1 MLDRHIVLMYN
12 LLRYKFRNVLRVE
25 DMDKMSYIKLLD
37 IYGKLLTE
45 NQQEIMVLYYGYD
58 LSLSE
63 IAEEKHVSRQS
74 VSECITKSR
83 RQLEEFE
90 DKLGFDKTIASL
102 NERYEKLVKFIE
114 DKESEKG
121 GYSEILDYIKRE
133 C

>member
-1 MLDRHIVLMYN
+1 
-12 LLRYKFRNVLRVE
+12 
-25 DMDKMSYIKLLD
+25 MDKISYIKLLD
-37 IYGKLLTE
+37 VYGKLLTE

-90 DKLGFDKTIASL
+90 NKLGFDKTIASL
-102 NERYEKLVKFIE
+102 NGRYEKLVKFIE
-114 DKESEKG
+114 DKESESG
-121 GYSEILDYIKRE
+121 GYSEILDYIKKE

>member
-1 MLDRHIVLMYN
+1 
-12 LLRYKFRNVLRVE
+12 
-25 DMDKMSYIKLLD
+25 MDKMSYIKLLD

-63 IAEEKHVSRQS
+63 IAEEKNVSRQS

-83 RQLEEFE
+83 KQLEEYE
-90 DKLGFDKTIASL
+90 NKLGFEKTAAFL
-102 NERYEKLVKFIE
+102 NGRYERLVKFIE
-114 DKESEKG
+114 DKENEKG
-121 GYSEILDYIKRE
+121 GYSEIIDYIKRE